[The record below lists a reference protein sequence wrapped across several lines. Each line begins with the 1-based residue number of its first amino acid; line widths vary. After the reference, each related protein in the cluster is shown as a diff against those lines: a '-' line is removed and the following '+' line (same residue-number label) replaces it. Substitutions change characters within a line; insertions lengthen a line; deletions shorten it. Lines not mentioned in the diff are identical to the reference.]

1 MSDRLLADY
10 VSANPRAAISGD
22 SPLKDRV
29 VIGTNA
35 AARQGLRTGT
45 DATRRR
51 GDRLQARSVRLL
63 VRRRCVSAW
72 DERIYCHQTAQQRGS
87 GVAIQVRSGARL
99 WPTHFREGLVG
110 MSALQ
115 TRSGRLRRVLVAS
128 ATRKNA
134 LIASSAG
141 LVSGLLNAAL
151 LALAA
156 RDGQTTEIAA
166 YTVVIAALAF
176 VAIAAGGGSPLLY
189 MSGDNEQRRAVR
201 SQWVFV
207 VLPSLTLGAVAI
219 SAFYTHFGYRWSA
232 LLAAASVA
240 IGNNL
245 AQLQI
250 GDLACQMRFMTS
262 AVVICC
268 TKLPALM
275 LVAGSVPLTTALVV
289 STAMQFIAM
298 EFVLRHTSWLRW
310 PALFQL
316 SAREAVAAFR
326 MNRQLFTYSLAELY
340 NGRAASVAL
349 SVFTAPRVMGCFG
362 TVVSVYQAL
371 GGVLSAGLQVSMVA
385 RARDRH
391 GLSESTTPN
400 REPEF
405 IAMLGSV
412 VIAVC
417 VMAAAP
423 WMSGNLLRLP
433 IPESAD
439 WLRILVATLPFTVIC
454 LAVALNLI
462 GNGDYRTATK
472 VPLLA
477 AVLVSPII
485 VVTVPVFGPLGA
497 AWATLCSQSLTALAV
512 VSILLRRRNSTAKRN
527 RTSRCV
533 NPS

>member
-1 MSDRLLADY
+1 M
-10 VSANPRAAISGD
+10 
-22 SPLKDRV
+22 
-29 VIGTNA
+29 
-35 AARQGLRTGT
+35 
-45 DATRRR
+45 
-51 GDRLQARSVRLL
+51 
-63 VRRRCVSAW
+63 
-72 DERIYCHQTAQQRGS
+72 
-87 GVAIQVRSGARL
+87 GVL
-99 WPTHFREGLVG
+99 P
-110 MSALQ
+110 
-115 TRSGRLRRVLVAS
+115 TRSGRPRRALVAS

-134 LIASSAG
+134 LIASSAS

-176 VAIAAGGGSPLLY
+176 VAIAAGGGSALLY
-189 MSGDNEQRRAVR
+189 ISGDNEQRQAVR

-207 VLPSLTLGAVAI
+207 VLPTLTLGAVAI
-219 SAFYTHFGYRWSA
+219 SAFYTQFGYHWPA
-232 LLAAASVA
+232 LLAAATVA

-250 GDLACQMRFMTS
+250 GDLARQMRFMTS
-262 AVVICC
+262 AMVLCC
-268 TKLPALM
+268 SKLPALM
-275 LVAGSVPLTTALVV
+275 LVAGGVPLTTALVV
-289 STAMQFIAM
+289 ATAMQFIAM
-298 EFVLRHTSWLRW
+298 EVVLRRTSWLRW

-316 SAREAVAAFR
+316 SAREAIAAFR
-326 MNRQLFTYSLAELY
+326 INRQLFAYSLAELY

-349 SVFTAPRVMGCFG
+349 SVFATPRVMGCFG
-362 TVVSVYQAL
+362 TIVSVYQAL
-371 GGVLSAGLQVSMVA
+371 GGVLFAGLQVSMVA

-391 GLSESTTPN
+391 GLSKSTMPK

-417 VMAAAP
+417 VMIAAP
-423 WMSGNLLRLP
+423 WISGDLLRLP

-439 WLRILVATLPFTVIC
+439 WLRILVATLPFAVIC

-462 GNGDYRTATK
+462 GDGNYSGATK

-477 AVLVSPII
+477 AALVTPAL
-485 VVTVPVFGPLGA
+485 VVTVPICGPLGA
-497 AWATLCSQSLTALAV
+497 AWAALCSQTLTALAV
-512 VSILLRRRNSTAKRN
+512 IAVLIRRRNSTVKSN
-527 RTSRCV
+527 RISRCV